1 MKKITTRTK
10 INKRWQEKNKDYS
23 NYLKH
28 RSSARGFIRN
38 KATEEDLKELE
49 QLIKERREVLNVEIK

>member
-1 MKKITTRTK
+1 MKKITARTK

-23 NYLKH
+23 NYLKA

-38 KATEEDLKELE
+38 KATDEDLKELE
-49 QLIKERREVLNVEIK
+49 QLIKERRTVLNAGIK

>member
-49 QLIKERREVLNVEIK
+49 QLIKERRAVLNVEIN